1 LTPIQEDDMS
11 DTTPLAVWLQGFPK
25 DETEAR
31 IRELEREL
39 ANLRNAIALHD
50 SFGKPNGDQPH
61 EEAAGD
67 PANGPDAIRRV
78 RWGNLPHI

>member
-1 LTPIQEDDMS
+1 MS
-11 DTTPLAVWLQGFPK
+11 DTTALAVWLQGFPK

-39 ANLRNAIALHD
+39 APLRNAIALHD

-67 PANGPDAIRRV
+67 PANRPDAIRRV
-78 RWGNLPHI
+78 RWGHLPHIS